1 MSEVP
6 QTELASQ
13 ITTGAAVVWLIQYLK
28 NANWFPW
35 LRIDTDVLSRIVAVV
50 LAAAS
55 ASGILIVY
63 GWAGETSTFTFSAS
77 GVTPAHVFQFIWS
90 IATSLTIQ
98 ELVYRTAVKKKQEP
112 TFKADVNK

>member
-1 MSEVP
+1 MTEVP
-6 QTELASQ
+6 QSELASQ

-35 LRIDTDVLSRIVAVV
+35 LRIDTDVLSRIVAVI

-55 ASGILIVY
+55 ASGIIVAY
-63 GWAGETSTFTFSAS
+63 GWANSTLTFSAS
-77 GVTPAHVFQFIWS
+77 GLTPEHAFQFLWK

-112 TFKADVNK
+112 TFQADVNK